1 METDKQDFAWA
12 EKPVELAEDAR
23 LRGEIQDLSRKQ
35 LQSLAKKYGMKGNA
49 KTSALVEQLNEVKD
63 AVHLAAEGRDLL
75 RSLEVKIVNCKSNL
89 TKQCI

>member
-1 METDKQDFAWA
+1 
-12 EKPVELAEDAR
+12 
-23 LRGEIQDLSRKQ
+23 
-35 LQSLAKKYGMKGNA
+35 MKGNA